1 MKILFIFILFL
12 VFKSNI
18 SAQPLNQKTVDR
30 NGNEM
35 LIGCCTR
42 EALLQEP
49 FATWYIKNYNDYS
62 IDTIAANEIRKNVSN
77 KQFILFLGTWCGDS
91 RRETPRILKIFDYCN
106 INPEQIKMV
115 MVSNHDSAYK
125 QSPSHE
131 ERGMNI
137 LRVPTLIILEN
148 NKEINRIVESPIE
161 SIEKDLLKIIT
172 GIKYLHN
179 YADQETFLYRSPLI
193 IR

>member
-1 MKILFIFILFL
+1 M
-12 VFKSNI
+12 SNL
-18 SAQPLNQKTVDR
+18 SAQPLNRKTIDR

-62 IDTIAANEIRKNVSN
+62 MDTIIANEIRKNISN

-106 INPEQIKMV
+106 LNPEQIKLV

-131 ERGMNI
+131 EKGMNI
-137 LRVPTLIILEN
+137 LRVPTLIVFEN

-161 SIEKDLLKIIT
+161 SIEKDLLKIVT
-172 GIKYLHN
+172 GKKYLHN
-179 YADQETFLYRSPLI
+179 YGDQETFLYKIPVIKSKQRA

>member
-1 MKILFIFILFL
+1 M
-12 VFKSNI
+12 SNL
-18 SAQPLNQKTVDR
+18 SSQPFNQKMIDR
-30 NGNEM
+30 NGNQM

-62 IDTIAANEIRKNVSN
+62 IDTMAANEIKKNIRN

-106 INPEQIKMV
+106 VNSEQIKLV

-137 LRVPTLIILEN
+137 LRVPTLIVLEN

-172 GIKYLHN
+172 GKKYLHN
-179 YADQETFLYRSPLI
+179 YADQETFLYKSPLI
-193 IR
+193 QSKQAAIR